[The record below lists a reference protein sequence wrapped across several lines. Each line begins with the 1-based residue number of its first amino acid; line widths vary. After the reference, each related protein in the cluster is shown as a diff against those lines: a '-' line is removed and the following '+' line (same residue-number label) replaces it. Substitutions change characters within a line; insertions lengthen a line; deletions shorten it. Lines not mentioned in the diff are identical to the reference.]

1 MRQVSVKSKEGKIGR
16 KSKEYEVTGKTNEVR
31 GSYKPVW
38 SHSERYWP
46 TPPHPRETWQS
57 QVSGCDSRKWV
68 VTVSS
73 ETPARGI
80 CLTWQ
85 SSKSLKFCKI
95 LWIFFMKIFIEHVII
110 MGIDNSLQVSGGP
123 KPPPSRTFPSHQW
136 RLPRI
141 SIYYPD
147 LLGMLKKYLYKYQQ
161 YRQWLYDYTTKRSS
175 WVCLEIGLHLQFAR
189 QFS

>member
-1 MRQVSVKSKEGKIGR
+1 MWQVSEKSKEGKIGR
-16 KSKEYEVTGKTNEVR
+16 KSKEYEVTCKTNEVR

-85 SSKSLKFCKI
+85 SSKSLKFGKI
-95 LWIFFMKIFIEHVII
+95 LWIFLSWKSSSNMWSSWASTTPYKLAGGPNPPLSYISKSPMEATADIHILPGFAGYAQKISI
-110 MGIDNSLQVSGGP
+110 QVS
-123 KPPPSRTFPSHQW
+123 T
-136 RLPRI
+136 I
-141 SIYYPD
+141 STMAIWIYD
-147 LLGMLKKYLYKYQQ
+147 
-161 YRQWLYDYTTKRSS
+161 
-175 WVCLEIGLHLQFAR
+175 
-189 QFS
+189 